1 MMSDYSRTQELI
13 TAAYDS
19 EGSSQEQFEKTLDSL
34 EAKLNELKNAW
45 DAFTMGLAN
54 NDVIKFVVDALTL
67 LLNLFNKVTDIFGST
82 TGSVLK
88 LVAAF
93 ALFAALIK
101 TVPKLTNKISTSI
114 VTGLSKS
121 GDEAGTKTVNNLTNK
136 LKTAPAQAYE
146 EGVRTGKAWTQGTLD
161 GMNGSEQN
169 DYARQLLNQDDQ
181 NTGESKK
188 IQGQTKDGSEAKA
201 QKKDSTGSNKGKIA
215 VGALA
220 AAGLVVSSLTN
231 SLREANEELTKQEEA
246 ALKGSDA
253 FSTVAV
259 SAASL
264 ISVLVQIGVVSA
276 ASMGWIALIAAAVA
290 AAAGAI
296 VYLINKE
303 ETVAERAERLNKEYE
318 KQKGLVEDLTS
329 AYGGYRDAID
339 SLDELTYGTEEYTAA
354 LKKASEQ
361 ALALAE
367 LSGNYDM
374 ISWSEE
380 GYWKIDVQKY
390 NEWKNTQEELE
401 KTTKLSALAAQSKVD
416 KEDRGEWDWKLRGSD
431 GKEES
436 DRIKQIMA
444 GRGADIN
451 ALNDF
456 YLAFN
461 SDSDDELFDLITK
474 YGKTIE
480 GYSNWTKD
488 DKGRYFN
495 EEGEAQT
502 QGQLRS
508 AAQYV
513 IKTAGKFSDYT
524 PTYSS
529 SDKQIMSLENDTKD
543 LVTDVNQLTRRQLS
557 EFQGK
562 QVEANKTSLETVL
575 TARQYNAYVEEYGD
589 DEEGLQK
596 IAEIVNGFLTEATNN
611 YNRFYGK
618 EGKDYIG
625 DLADTFKSFTTGE
638 LLQIKEQKG
647 SLKKTDAKALEN
659 GIKNSNV
666 EDQFDSILTDLVNTN
681 KYDQYLTDAQKEM
694 VKNLLEATD
703 FTDKTQVEA
712 LQTAL
717 EELGITC
724 PDLQNALVSLS
735 NDVLNAGYA
744 IRKTFNFDAETIG
757 ENRATLREK
766 AESGE
771 RNWTREEYEALIEQA
786 KEVNPAIAAE
796 MEDMFVR
803 NGKDSFGFVGDYNKL
818 IAENSKIEEK
828 HQENA
833 KESAKQNAEAQEA
846 AKSSSG
852 AKTLLGQVE
861 KYGNG
866 EGFTDYFKRFGTSH
880 KADFRN
886 VLSQAN
892 ISDVLFSSL
901 SGGLDYE
908 KYFGKNADWLQMT
921 KDDLAPLYA
930 FFDQL
935 LNTNDF
941 IDYNNTLDTSIPFY
955 GLTTSEILAMDYEK
969 GSKEETDRQKALLD
983 RYNNSEYA
991 SGYYSDIADDKTMEG
1006 VEDFE
1011 ATVKGLAA
1019 TASDSAEKFFDLN
1032 SAISDNYD
1040 TLKEG
1045 KKETDAYKRSM
1056 ATLKK
1061 AMSEAFGGQEFSDEF
1076 IVENLEKIKAAA
1088 DGDTLAFT
1096 ELQQTAFETGK
1107 NDWAKTLKT
1116 DVTTLGTQMN
1126 TVFGHNWD
1134 TEATMDATP
1143 FLDSL
1148 NLAKGETADF
1158 ERMLQEAGY
1167 KLEWVPIGADESGI
1181 QQYKGIILNTGRSAI
1196 GGSSGGGGGGGGGG
1210 GSKKNWEN
1218 PYDPL
1223 YNLTE
1228 EINEALREREK
1239 LERSYDRLLE
1249 SRNASFSDLIENTLS
1264 SMANL
1269 RHEIELQKRLQEG
1282 RRSQLENIAS
1292 ETYTDG
1298 DGKETTFE
1306 AAGVTKYG
1314 YYDFETQSIVLDLA
1328 AINAVKDEEEGA
1340 AIEAYVGRL
1349 EELQE
1354 QYEETQ
1360 ETLEDMED
1368 ALEELKQRGKEEY
1381 LDFEQKVYDAIVQR
1395 QQTLIDDFEDLS
1407 SEISDTNSKILEDL
1421 QNSIDLQRQIR
1432 DNTKTEEDIAD
1443 KEARLAYLQR
1453 DTSGANAVEIL
1464 KLQEELDQA
1473 RQDYQ
1478 DTLIDQELDRLNEAN
1493 DIAAEQRER
1502 QIEIMQS
1509 QLEWQEKNGEF
1520 WEEAYALIQGAF
1532 NEDGT
1537 FNNNSALVQLLKD
1550 TESFK
1555 GMSEF
1560 GKMNWI
1566 TELIKEYNQS
1576 QLGFASWMVD
1586 KESVEGNVLDDSKG
1600 LVGADSLTYKDG
1612 DWVDE
1617 EGSKYSVVYDPET
1630 RTYQAE
1636 KVEPVKGVDEFSGGQ
1651 VVPSPEKGKNRT
1663 YTASYKQWYFDT
1675 NMNRRAYTE
1684 QIKTSTI
1691 SQDDADALARDAE
1704 SKSLAAALEA
1714 SGQVLDEAVMPEG
1727 TTASQREIWGH
1738 ANTFNV
1744 VRSGKLTF
1752 IKDLGNFKLYEVQQ
1766 KGSEKI
1772 GPYYTKDDA
1781 INEGKKKT
1789 DDNFSKAEASMKS
1802 NNIRLV
1808 AAQLLANYA
1817 KIKGEITTVDQN
1829 KATADARRLLKY
1841 KTGGLNTET
1850 GPAWLDGTPSRPEYV
1865 LNATQTDAFLKLTE
1879 VLPSIM
1885 KDSVS
1890 APISGGDTYYDVKFL
1905 VDEISSDYDVDKL
1918 WERFKQK
1925 IYEDGSYRNTTVIN
1939 RLR

>member
-45 DAFTMGLAN
+45 NAFTMGLAN

-67 LLNLFNKVTDIFGST
+67 LLNLFNKVTDMFGSA

-121 GDEAGTKTVNNLTNK
+121 GDEAGTNIVNSLTNK

-146 EGVRTGKAWTQGTLD
+146 EGVRTGQAWTQGTLD
-161 GMNGSEQN
+161 GMNGGGQN
-169 DYARQLLNQDDQ
+169 DYSRQLLNQGGQ
-181 NTGESKK
+181 NTGKSKET
-188 IQGQTKDGSEAKA
+188 QGQAKDGSKTKA
-201 QKKDSTGSNKGKIA
+201 QKKDSAGSEKGKIFGDVA
-215 VGALA
+215 VGALG
-220 AAGLVVSSLTN
+220 AAGLAISSLTN
-231 SLREANEELTKQEEA
+231 NLREANEELTKQEEA
-246 ALKGSDA
+246 ALKGNDA
-253 FSTVAV
+253 FSAVAV
-259 SAASL
+259 SAAS
-264 ISVLVQIGVVSA
+264 IIPVLVKIGVVSA

-290 AAAGAI
+290 AAVAAVI
-296 VYLINKE
+296 YFINKE

-318 KQKGLVEDLTS
+318 KQKKLINEISSGYDAYVTANNELDDL
-329 AYGGYRDAID
+329 IN
-339 SLDELTYGTEEYTAA
+339 GTEEYTQKLNEATEA
-354 LKKASEQ
+354 
-361 ALALAE
+361 ALALNAASNGE
-367 LSGNYDM
+367 IPVYWDGEKWYVDPDEVEAYQKSQQEKLKKDDIDKAAADLTSARTLEYNLLGGFKHYDGVGSGAYL
-374 ISWSEE
+374 IKTS
-380 GYWKIDVQKY
+380 GLAGVQLTNANQY
-390 NEWKNTQEELE
+390 NDLLK
-401 KTTKLSALAAQSKVD
+401 
-416 KEDRGEWDWKLRGSD
+416 
-431 GKEES
+431 
-436 DRIKQIMA
+436 
-444 GRGADIN
+444 
-451 ALNDF
+451 ALNTF
-456 YLAFN
+456 
-461 SDSDDELFDLITK
+461 
-474 YGKTIE
+474 
-480 GYSNWTKD
+480 
-488 DKGRYFN
+488 
-495 EEGEAQT
+495 
-502 QGQLRS
+502 
-508 AAQYV
+508 
-513 IKTAGKFSDYT
+513 YT
-524 PTYSS
+524 PPISDFAVPDYDSS
-529 SDKQIMSLENDTKD
+529 
-543 LVTDVNQLTRRQLS
+543 
-557 EFQGK
+557 GA
-562 QVEANKTSLETVL
+562 ANK
-575 TARQYNAYVEEYGD
+575 
-589 DEEGLQK
+589 
-596 IAEIVNGFLTEATNN
+596 
-611 YNRFYGK
+611 
-618 EGKDYIG
+618 
-625 DLADTFKSFTTGE
+625 
-638 LLQIKEQKG
+638 
-647 SLKKTDAKALEN
+647 
-659 GIKNSNV
+659 
-666 EDQFDSILTDLVNTN
+666 
-681 KYDQYLTDAQKEM
+681 
-694 VKNLLEATD
+694 
-703 FTDKTQVEA
+703 
-712 LQTAL
+712 L
-717 EELGITC
+717 EELGYQRKEKEDDASFINRVRQEAYDLVVNSGDWKTGAKFLYSQSDKYEGFAKSPLSLKYDEITA
-724 PDLQNALVSLS
+724 LQEVEEEELKQYLISQGVEDKIA
-735 NDVLNAGYA
+735 NDVAYETVNSFSSAVEDAFKKAGVDREKPLLTDTQKSMSLEQLINQSNQKKVLQRSEDSGATLISSFDTILNGAKKELSPEQFERFVDYITKLDYTDLTELEGLSTIIDDMDLKWEDGQKSLDSFIANVKEAGIA
-744 IRKTFNFDAETIG
+744 IRKSFNVNQYEEAVLSNRLTTQDKIENREAVWTEDEYSIFAKIAEAAGEKDWIDKNFTQNKEGEHIFIGDYSELKNKTTANEDTLYAYAKESLTWKADAETKAK
-757 ENRATLREK
+757 EQV
-766 AESGE
+766 AESSY
-771 RNWTREEYEALIEQA
+771 NDIEFLKA
-786 KEVNPAIAAE
+786 SAA
-796 MEDMFVR
+796 
-803 NGKDSFGFVGDYNKL
+803 
-818 IAENSKIEEK
+818 
-828 HQENA
+828 
-833 KESAKQNAEAQEA
+833 
-846 AKSSSG
+846 
-852 AKTLLGQVE
+852 
-861 KYGNG
+861 
-866 EGFTDYFKRFGTSH
+866 
-880 KADFRN
+880 
-886 VLSQAN
+886 LSQAQKEYEKAKGTSEEAEKKEQLLFAQTQYEWAEDKASRN
-892 ISDVLFSSL
+892 QNSSFLDTYATQQDFKSAAAVGVGEEGYISNDFLKAYIKSFFGGLEESQFEDLTGFTFEGLASANLTEENRQDLINLISDYVYNEDNSDTLKRLEEQGAFNNLNQNQTQVLGDSTISK
-901 SGGLDYE
+901 DE
-908 KYFGKNADWLQMT
+908 KEQRLKG
-921 KDDLAPLYA
+921 
-930 FFDQL
+930 
-935 LNTNDF
+935 F
-941 IDYNNTLDTSIPFY
+941 I
-955 GLTTSEILAMDYEK
+955 
-969 GSKEETDRQKALLD
+969 EETEGAAVILEQFSTQLTDVDNTTRALAVTAAQSAKRFADFGDAVKDNIGNLKDAKKGTVEYNKALAAITNLAKKAFGEDVNMNVLLSDMERLEKAANGDMEAFREIQKAL
-983 RYNNSEYA
+983 Y
-991 SGYYSDIADDKTMEG
+991 DDM
-1006 VEDFE
+1006 
-1011 ATVKGLAA
+1011 
-1019 TASDSAEKFFDLN
+1019 DSNAVQDLN
-1032 SAISDNYD
+1032 QALEETGVTADQLFNHDWSMEP
-1040 TLKEG
+1040 TLDIGQWTGNAE
-1045 KKETDAYKRSM
+1045 EL
-1056 ATLKK
+1056 LKK
-1061 AMSEAFGGQEFSDEF
+1061 AENVTSSLANLGMTSEYIYDEHGAVTGVR
-1076 IVENLEKIKAAA
+1076 IT
-1088 DGDTLAFT
+1088 GSGYSGLA
-1096 ELQQTAFETGK
+1096 
-1107 NDWAKTLKT
+1107 
-1116 DVTTLGTQMN
+1116 
-1126 TVFGHNWD
+1126 
-1134 TEATMDATP
+1134 
-1143 FLDSL
+1143 
-1148 NLAKGETADF
+1148 
-1158 ERMLQEAGY
+1158 
-1167 KLEWVPIGADESGI
+1167 
-1181 QQYKGIILNTGRSAI
+1181 GRS
-1196 GGSSGGGGGGGGGG
+1196 SGGGGGGGG

-1249 SRNASFSDLIENTLS
+1249 SRNASFSDLIENTIS

-1292 ETYTDG
+1292 ETYTDD

-1340 AIEAYVGRL
+1340 AIEAYIGRL

-1368 ALEELKQRGKEEY
+1368 TLEELKQRGKEEY

-1520 WEEAYALIQGAF
+1520 WEETYALIQGAF

-1550 TESFK
+1550 TDSFK

-1600 LVGADSLTYKDG
+1600 LVGANSLTYKDG

-1663 YTASYKQWYFDT
+1663 YTAEYKYYYY
-1675 NMNRRAYTE
+1675 AG
-1684 QIKTSTI
+1684 IKGIKYIEKKMTSTI
-1691 SQDDADALARDAE
+1691 SQKDAE
-1704 SKSLAAALEA
+1704 LKA
-1714 SGQVLDEAVMPEG
+1714 
-1727 TTASQREIWGH
+1727 
-1738 ANTFNV
+1738 
-1744 VRSGKLTF
+1744 
-1752 IKDLGNFKLYEVQQ
+1752 
-1766 KGSEKI
+1766 
-1772 GPYYTKDDA
+1772 
-1781 INEGKKKT
+1781 
-1789 DDNFSKAEASMKS
+1789 KAEQDK
-1802 NNIRLV
+1802 
-1808 AAQLLANYA
+1808 LLHLAIEKQKN
-1817 KIKGEITTVDQN
+1817 DQGF
-1829 KATADARRLLKY
+1829 KAVSYEDLDQTRTQGNGLLKY
-1841 KTGGLNTET
+1841 ATGGLNTET